1 MSKNSFTQNTI
12 LSYLPLKKFH
22 ILPIYGLEPD
32 LIKQSAKSTLRDRE
46 KISYCTLLNALV
58 SGLGFKGGFSNF
70 IKEYE
75 QVLKPFLYENE
86 LKQYAN
92 LIQPR
97 YPSNCLN
104 LEHKRQDL
112 SESLFFDRIHTPKK
126 IFTGY
131 NFHYD
136 KYFDDGIGNY
146 NFNIKGKFGLQQ
158 EPWDDCCS
166 SNVDLALQN
175 PTRQIPLRNGN
186 ETRSLIDI
194 VIGADFPFIKDGFNL
209 LGDQLVQPKNKAS
222 VFQLYNNDK
231 TSLNEALFH
240 CNKKMNL
247 FSQRIEE
254 INKGWVE
261 ILPFNENI
269 IFLKGENGEYDFI
282 FKNQRDEEFD
292 HQIYAPY
299 LKRADIPKFED
310 EYHFNRW
317 LYFDFKGFK
326 QKELHQAELE
336 YNFSRGT
343 SPMKSYPRKFELL
356 KKHLH
361 DDYKKTLKT
370 PKISKKLSGFYNV
383 KFKNNQT
390 LMISSLISIS
400 DFQDFLD
407 ANNSY
412 QKDRIA
418 QTSPKGDLD
427 NLSSVNA
434 DEDTNLPVSVTWY
447 DVLAYIN
454 WFNREHQIEARLLS
468 FEEYNEISPF
478 AQTRNENSGLTI
490 FPQQFYTIENG
501 VRTPIGEPN
510 QEFES
515 NCLSFHQENG
525 AKISGHP
532 PYMAEESFQNLK
544 LKFTDIK
551 YVEKHDLQYVD
562 SKFFSEWLDRQ
573 TSVISKTLTGFY
585 NYTAVLKPSLTS
597 TGKYKGRKTGFRI
610 CYELNDE

>member
-1 MSKNSFTQNTI
+1 MLKNSFTQSEI
-12 LSYLPLKKFH
+12 LGYLPLKKFH

-32 LIKQSAKSTLRDRE
+32 LIKQSAKSTFRDRE

-70 IKEYE
+70 IEEYE
-75 QVLKPFLYENE
+75 QVLKPFLYKNE
-86 LKQYAN
+86 LKQYVN

-97 YPSNCLN
+97 HPSNCLN
-104 LEHKRQDL
+104 LKHRRQDL
-112 SESLFFDRIHTPKK
+112 SESLFFDRTHLPKK

-175 PTRQIPLRNGN
+175 PTHQIPLRNGN
-186 ETRSLIDI
+186 ETKSLIDI
-194 VIGADFPFIKDGFNL
+194 VIGADFPFIQTGFNL
-209 LGDQLVQPKNKAS
+209 LGDQLVYPKNKGS

-231 TSLNEALFH
+231 IALEKALFH

-247 FSQRIEE
+247 FLQRIEE
-254 INKGWVE
+254 INYGWVE

-282 FKNQRDEEFD
+282 FKNQRDEKFD

-326 QKELHQAELE
+326 QKEHHQAELE

-343 SPMKSYPRKFELL
+343 APLTSYPNEFELL
-356 KKHLH
+356 KRHLS
-361 DDYKKTLKT
+361 DDYEKTFKELITSDKLDGFQEVILKNSKTLM
-370 PKISKKLSGFYNV
+370 V
-383 KFKNNQT
+383 
-390 LMISSLISIS
+390 SSLVSIS
-400 DFQDFLD
+400 DFQNFLD
-407 ANNSY
+407 ENSSY
-412 QKDRIA
+412 QKDRIE

-427 NLSSVNA
+427 NLCSVNA
-434 DEDTNLPVSVTWY
+434 DKDTRLPVSVTWY
-447 DVLAYIN
+447 DVLAYIR
-454 WFNREHQIEARLLS
+454 WFNLENQIEARLLT

-478 AQTRNENSGLTI
+478 TQTRTKNSPLTI
-490 FPQQFYTIENG
+490 FPQQFYTMKNG
-501 VRTPIGEPN
+501 VLTSIGEPN

-515 NCLSFHQENG
+515 NCLSFYQENG
-525 AKISGHP
+525 AKILGHP
-532 PYMAEESFQNLK
+532 PYMVEENFQNLK
-544 LKFTDIK
+544 LEFTDIN
-551 YVEKHDLQYVD
+551 YVEKHDLQYID
-562 SKFFSEWLDRQ
+562 SRFFSEWLDRK

-585 NYTAVLKPSLTS
+585 NYTVVLKPSLTS

-610 CYELNDE
+610 CYELNNE